1 MGLKMLLGD
10 EHDKRNQTMNIYV
23 CVKHVP
29 DSAAT
34 ITVEGKR
41 DINEKITFLVN
52 PYDEHA
58 LTEAARIKQSM
69 ADIEVIAVC
78 LGKPAAENT
87 LRAAMAMGA
96 DRSILIET
104 DRPHDSIVTARAL
117 AAAIQADG
125 QPWLIITGKESIDNE
140 GMQTQF
146 RLAQNLGLPVATNV
160 VKVDPNGENVTVEC
174 EREAGTIDVFRM
186 ATPCVIGAGKGLNNP
201 NYPTFPDIVKS
212 RKKEVRK
219 IGLAELAI
227 QMPAAGM
234 QIQELLPA
242 VEQRTPKA
250 LTGSAANIAAQIVD
264 ILKNEAKVI

>member
-1 MGLKMLLGD
+1 MK
-10 EHDKRNQTMNIYV
+10 IYV

-34 ITVEGKR
+34 ITIEGKNG
-41 DINEKITFLVN
+41 INEKITFLMN

-58 LTEAARIKQSM
+58 VTEAAKIKDAG
-69 ADIEVIAVC
+69 ADVEVVAVC

-87 LRAAMAMGA
+87 LRSAMAMGA

-104 DRPHDSIVTARAL
+104 DRSHDSIFTSRAL
-117 AAAIQADG
+117 AAAIRSDG
-125 QPWLIITGKESIDNE
+125 QPWIILTGKESIDTE

-146 RLAQNLGLPVATNV
+146 RLAANLGLPVATNV
-160 VKVDPNGENVTVEC
+160 VKVDVDTGGVRVES
-174 EREAGTIDVFRM
+174 EREAGTIDVVRM
-186 ATPCVIGAGKGLNNP
+186 STPCVIGAGKGLNTP

-219 IGLAELAI
+219 IGVAELA
-227 QMPAAGM
+227 MEEPAAGM
-234 QIQELLPA
+234 EIEELVPA
-242 VEQRTPKA
+242 VELRTPKA
-250 LTGSAANIAAQIVD
+250 LTGSAADIAAQIVD